1 MRVGVCAAF
10 GLVMVMA
17 AGCSSEGT
25 TMTSQP
31 KTSTATD
38 GASVGAVPANTATD
52 EAGSEVQA
60 SPSSS
65 VPFLSSSPSSS
76 STSGSDSSGSSG
88 SGSGDSGGGSS
99 EPEADSTGDSGSP
112 SVPAEPAPTVDAG
125 DCPLLSLVEIQE
137 ATGMKPGRML
147 DKSAADRQRIAARGG
162 GEECGHAVPGLPGV
176 LVVGSA
182 KPVGGPKVEI
192 NRLKRD
198 TSGGAVQEYTLGDGG
213 VGKLSTVGG
222 TTMYMIVFGSG
233 DQLYTAIA
241 STTEGAASEDLR
253 NAAESLAEALA
264 AK

>member
-1 MRVGVCAAF
+1 MRVGVCVAF
-10 GLVMVMA
+10 GLVLVMA
-17 AGCSSEGT
+17 AGCASEGT
-25 TMTSQP
+25 TASKSSNSPT
-31 KTSTATD
+31 TA
-38 GASVGAVPANTATD
+38 GSPSAGAVPANTATQ

-60 SPSSS
+60 KPSPSLPLIS
-65 VPFLSSSPSSS
+65 PTADSSSDSP
-76 STSGSDSSGSSG
+76 TDSSGESGTGGSS
-88 SGSGDSGGGSS
+88 SGGGNS
-99 EPEADSTGDSGSP
+99 EPEADSSGNDGSP
-112 SVPAEPAPTVDAG
+112 SVPAEPAPTTEAG

-147 DKSAADRQRIAARGG
+147 EKSAADRQRIAARGG

-176 LVVGSA
+176 LVIGSA
-182 KPVGGPKVEI
+182 TPVGGPKVEI

-213 VGKLSTVGG
+213 VGKLSTVGR
-222 TTMYMIVFGSG
+222 TTMYMIVFGRG